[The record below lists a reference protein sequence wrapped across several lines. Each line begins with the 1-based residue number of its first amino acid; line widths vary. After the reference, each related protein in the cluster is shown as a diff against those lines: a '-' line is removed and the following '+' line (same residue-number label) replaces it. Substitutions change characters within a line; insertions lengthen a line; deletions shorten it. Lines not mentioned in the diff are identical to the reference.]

1 MVVDHNGVVMT
12 RAEIARSGHGVGH
25 DVQDGRHSGAH
36 TAQQANEDQEPAVD
50 SLPQWQ
56 HSEDIRNTFK

>member
-12 RAEIARSGHGVGH
+12 RAEIARSGHGAGH

-36 TAQQANEDQEPAVD
+36 TSQQANEDQEPAVD
-50 SLPQWQ
+50 SLP
-56 HSEDIRNTFK
+56 

>member
-12 RAEIARSGHGVGH
+12 RAEIARSGHGAGH
-25 DVQDGRHSGAH
+25 DVQDGRHSGTH
-36 TAQQANEDQEPAVD
+36 TAQRANEDQEPAVD

-56 HSEDIRNTFK
+56 HSEDIRNTFY